1 MDDQSFR
8 LGDHGRYPTKTRG
21 IQILAKSFQI
31 ITGLLGTAVRAFAL
45 AVLTLQTIWGIL
57 LAGLCFWIA
66 SQGSVT
72 RGIIAVV
79 LAVILVSVCALVI
92 AFYFASLAVVKKAV
106 SDAALGR
113 SLFDTLFDYALGVS
127 GDDTG
132 ERPSTAKIPTHMS
145 RAEVEE
151 TLNGAAKR
159 ILSDE
164 TPTTTLARPF
174 FWLAR
179 RIQRIS
185 VWATVKVIVTSCS
198 EDGTSVNM
206 FELRDRLASTI
217 DEGIV
222 SHLKQHFTRLAFAA
236 IIAISFISILL
247 ALGLKNLPF

>member
-1 MDDQSFR
+1 
-8 LGDHGRYPTKTRG
+8 
-21 IQILAKSFQI
+21 
-31 ITGLLGTAVRAFAL
+31 
-45 AVLTLQTIWGIL
+45 
-57 LAGLCFWIA
+57 
-66 SQGSVT
+66 VT

-106 SDAALGR
+106 SDASLGR

-151 TLNGAAKR
+151 TFNGAAKR

-164 TPTTTLARPF
+164 TPTTTWARPF

-185 VWATVKVIVTSCS
+185 VWATVKVIVT
-198 EDGTSVNM
+198 
-206 FELRDRLASTI
+206 
-217 DEGIV
+217 
-222 SHLKQHFTRLAFAA
+222 LKQHFTRLAFTA
-236 IIAISFISILL
+236 IIAISLISIVL
-247 ALGLKNLPF
+247 ALGLKNLSF